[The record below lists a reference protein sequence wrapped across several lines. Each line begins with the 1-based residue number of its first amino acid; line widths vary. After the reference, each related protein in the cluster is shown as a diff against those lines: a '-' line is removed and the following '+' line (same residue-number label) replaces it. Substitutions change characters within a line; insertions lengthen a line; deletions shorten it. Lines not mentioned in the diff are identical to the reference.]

1 MKSKLLTVVVF
12 FYRVISLFI
21 KPVPNLFAVLR
32 EMRITRLRL
41 ILLLCAHLQHTKL
54 APFQP
59 LTAYFKAKTVG
70 SRSRDRNLMFYE
82 GVRFIVFV
90 VAVQRDRIHKS
101 AWKEKI
107 QNYAP
112 FEFNKRCNF
121 DKKQLN
127 WTLIY
132 RNKLIQKK

>member
-1 MKSKLLTVVVF
+1 
-12 FYRVISLFI
+12 
-21 KPVPNLFAVLR
+21 
-32 EMRITRLRL
+32 
-41 ILLLCAHLQHTKL
+41 
-54 APFQP
+54 
-59 LTAYFKAKTVG
+59 
-70 SRSRDRNLMFYE
+70 MFYE

-132 RNKLIQKK
+132 RNKLIQKVIVAPFELDKCEFKVKLAF